1 MIDALLPP
9 FTLHFPWHK
18 KTVSFHKK
26 GALGVWKF
34 YKMGLSWQ
42 VVKIHL
48 MMPLCTWHNILKGYY
63 EKKWEDGVYSA
74 EIDRIVY
81 NSSKWNFASYYVKW
95 FKKLTF
101 SGQLFIF
108 LFVVRGISTNTTT
121 NFTTLRQTDASLFL
135 FLRKIKFCNIFATW
149 ENWQFQLYTTLA
161 NPKKSHFE
169 FLCFTPN
176 PKLVSSLCI

>member
-1 MIDALLPP
+1 MRCCPLLPCIFRSIKNCVIP
-9 FTLHFPWHK
+9 Y
-18 KTVSFHKK
+18 KK

-63 EKKWEDGVYSA
+63 GKKGKMA
-74 EIDRIVY
+74 LKIDRIVY
-81 NSSKWNFASYYVKW
+81 NWVIFAFKMVKETIVQNETLHLTMYVKW

-121 NFTTLRQTDASLFL
+121 NFTTLRQTDASLFCE
-135 FLRKIKFCNIFATW
+135 K
-149 ENWQFQLYTTLA
+149 
-161 NPKKSHFE
+161 
-169 FLCFTPN
+169 
-176 PKLVSSLCI
+176 